1 MKTLFFVQITALTMS
16 LFTWSQFNERNNTSF
31 ALENDFIVKPTD
43 EDALSKGVTVTLG
56 NITDSVA
63 TIDELIQVKSLT
75 IHLPSEKAKQ
85 SSTYS
90 IESYNLS
97 YFENDK
103 WNEIHT
109 TGSGVTSEM
118 KEAIGRAKPGSKLYF
133 ERIIMKSPDGVSH
146 KMAGIGIRV
155 K

>member
-1 MKTLFFVQITALTMS
+1 MKALFFIQITVLTMS
-16 LFTWSQFNERNNTSF
+16 VFTWSQFNETNNNSI
-31 ALENDFIVKPTD
+31 EKSIR
-43 EDALSKGVTVTLG
+43 EDAFSKGITVTLG
-56 NITDSVA
+56 NITDSEA
-63 TIDELIQVKSLT
+63 TIDELIRVKSLI
-75 IHLPSEKAKQ
+75 IHLPEEKAKQ

-103 WNEIHT
+103 WNNVYA

-118 KEAIGRAKPGSKLYF
+118 KEAIKRTKPGSKVYF
-133 ERIIMKSPDGVSH
+133 ERIIMKSPDGESH